1 MNSLFRSERTN
12 SRFGQLLTP
21 NFEPPSSSARSN
33 VKCLD
38 ATPFSTI
45 FSTPAS
51 LFRCLLLFLGER
63 ESLRLF
69 AASCAFLSVVSALA
83 VSHRAS
89 TLTLLSRRSKLVGEI
104 LRWCQVVSLRVRFQF
119 VSVVLLA
126 VEVYGRQTGRNR
138 GRRLPCCCVRCDTGA
153 GAS

>member
-1 MNSLFRSERTN
+1 M
-12 SRFGQLLTP
+12 
-21 NFEPPSSSARSN
+21 
-33 VKCLD
+33 
-38 ATPFSTI
+38 
-45 FSTPAS
+45 PAS
-51 LFRCLLLFLGER
+51 LFRCLLRFLSER
-63 ESLRLF
+63 EALRFF

-89 TLTLLSRRSKLVGEI
+89 TLTLLSRRSKLVGGI

-138 GRRLPCCCVRCDTGA
+138 GRRLPCCCVRCDIGA